1 MPEYTSTSSTGNR
14 PPARIEVFS
23 DYCLKFVD
31 KCLNLDSMSPITP
44 PIQRKLTQEI
54 TKIVK
59 GSATNRTRL
68 SPSQTISFDEMMGDK
83 LMMMRIIRE
92 GIPFSLF
99 SLLQLLTPF
108 TEEEWATLLQLSTKS
123 LQRYKQ
129 ASKRFK
135 PLQSEK
141 IIEMA
146 EVAKIGLEVFGSME
160 KFRLWLSTPNYALG
174 NLPPRELLHDSY
186 GKELVVDELTR
197 INYGILV

>member
-1 MPEYTSTSSTGNR
+1 MYKPETIYHHPMKIATT
-14 PPARIEVFS
+14 EDS
-23 DYCLKFVD
+23 DICLKFVD
-31 KCLNLDSMSPITP
+31 NCLNLIPMTP
-44 PIQRKLTQEI
+44 LSQPIQRKLSLEI
-54 TKIVK
+54 TRLLK
-59 GSATNRTRL
+59 GSVSKV
-68 SPSQTISFDEMMGDK
+68 SPAVPLGRSINFDELMGDK
-83 LMMMRIIRE
+83 LMMMRVIRE
-92 GIPFSLF
+92 GVPYTLF
-99 SLLQLLTPF
+99 TLIQMLTPF
-108 TEEEWATLLQLSTKS
+108 SEDEWATLLQLSAKS

-146 EVAKIGLEVFGSME
+146 EVAKVGLEVFGSME